1 MKTDLKEINSYKRQ
15 LDVTVEWDS
24 IESEYQKEFNQARL
38 KYNIPGFR
46 KGKVPEKIVKK
57 NLGPAI
63 EANFAENSLND
74 YYRKALKELEITP
87 INQATINNL
96 NFQEGL
102 DLSFTAQFEVEPVIQ
117 LPNYQKKIKI
127 RAIRYMAENEDIEQ
141 ALSQYQ
147 EQNANIKTIE
157 SGAESGHFIK
167 GDFQILEA
175 DGQPKKGSKLEN
187 QYIRLGF
194 GLFKDDKEKVF
205 LGSKEGDEVN
215 VSIPGK
221 EREVPYR
228 VKVQRV
234 EEQVLPELDDELA
247 KTINENANNLD
258 DLKLIIKEQIQA
270 SLDKDH
276 KDAVQKEIINHF
288 ILNVKL
294 DAPESMINRY
304 LDHIKEDLENRK
316 QPFNEDELTENYKS
330 QAEWNIKW
338 YLLKD
343 KLLSIEGLDMTDAEL
358 DGKISEMI
366 SANKEDEKQI
376 KSFYRQ
382 ADNRKRMFDEM
393 LNNKLFEKLTEY
405 ASIKVVEQSTNE
417 LRKQQANK

>member
-1 MKTDLKEINSYKRQ
+1 MKTNLKEINSYTRQ
-15 LDVTVEWDS
+15 LDITVEWDS
-24 IESEYQKEFNQARL
+24 IETEYQKEFKKARSR
-38 KYNIPGFR
+38 YNIPGFR
-46 KGKVPEKIVKK
+46 KGKVPEKIVKN

-102 DLSFTAQFEVEPVIQ
+102 DLSFTAQFEVEPDIQ
-117 LPNYQKKIKI
+117 LPKYQKKIKV

-157 SGAESGHFIK
+157 TGAKSGHFIR

-205 LGSKEGDEVN
+205 LGSKEGDEVK

-258 DLKLIIKEQIQA
+258 DLKLIIKEQIQT

-276 KDAVQKEIINHF
+276 KDAVRKEIINHF
-288 ILNVKL
+288 VLNIKL

-316 QPFNEDELTENYKS
+316 QPFNEDELKENYKS

-338 YLLKD
+338 YLIKD
-343 KLLSIEGLDMTDAEL
+343 KLLSIEGLNLTDAEL

-366 SANKEDEKQI
+366 SANKENEKQI

-382 ADNRKRMFDEM
+382 ADNRKRLFDDM
-393 LNNKLFEKLTEY
+393 LNDKLFEKLTEY
-405 ASIKVVEQSTNE
+405 SSIKVVEQSTNE
-417 LRKQQANK
+417 LRKQQSNK

>member
-1 MKTDLKEINSYKRQ
+1 MKTDLKEINSYTRQ

-24 IESEYQKEFNQARL
+24 IENEYQAEFNKARL

-57 NLGPAI
+57 TLGPAI

-102 DLSFTAQFEVEPVIQ
+102 DLSFTAQFEVEPDIQ
-117 LPNYQKKIKI
+117 LPKYQKKIKV

-157 SGAESGHFIK
+157 TGAKSGHFIR

-205 LGSKEGDEVN
+205 LGAKDGDEVTIT
-215 VSIPGK
+215 IPGK
-221 EREVPYR
+221 EREVTYQ
-228 VKVQRV
+228 VKVHRV

-247 KTINENANNLD
+247 KTINENTNNLD
-258 DLKLIIKEQIQA
+258 DLRLIIKEQIQA

-288 ILNVKL
+288 VLNVKL

-316 QPFNEDELTENYKS
+316 QPFNEDELKENYKS

-366 SANKEDEKQI
+366 SANKENEKQI

-393 LNNKLFEKLTEY
+393 LNDKLFEKLTEY

>member
-1 MKTDLKEINSYKRQ
+1 MKTDLKEINSYTRQ

-24 IESEYQKEFNQARL
+24 IENEYQEEFNKARL

-57 NLGPAI
+57 TLGPAI

-102 DLSFTAQFEVEPVIQ
+102 DLSFTAQFEVEPDIQ
-117 LPNYQKKIKI
+117 LPKYQKKIKI

-157 SGAESGHFIK
+157 TGAKSGYFIR

-205 LGSKEGDEVN
+205 LGAKEGDEVN

-221 EREVPYR
+221 EREVAYQ
-228 VKVQRV
+228 VKVHRV

-276 KDAVQKEIINHF
+276 KDAVHKEIINYF
-288 ILNVKL
+288 VSNGKL
-294 DAPESMINRY
+294 EAPESMINRY
-304 LDHIKEDLENRK
+304 LEHVKEDLKKRK
-316 QPFNEDELTENYKS
+316 QPYNEDEMKENY
-330 QAEWNIKW
+330 QWP
-338 YLLKD
+338 
-343 KLLSIEGLDMTDAEL
+343 
-358 DGKISEMI
+358 
-366 SANKEDEKQI
+366 
-376 KSFYRQ
+376 
-382 ADNRKRMFDEM
+382 
-393 LNNKLFEKLTEY
+393 
-405 ASIKVVEQSTNE
+405 
-417 LRKQQANK
+417 